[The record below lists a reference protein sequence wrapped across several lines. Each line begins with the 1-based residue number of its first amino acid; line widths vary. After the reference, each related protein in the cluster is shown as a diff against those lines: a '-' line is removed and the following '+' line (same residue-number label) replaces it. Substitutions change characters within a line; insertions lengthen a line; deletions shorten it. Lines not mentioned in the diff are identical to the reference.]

1 MSESSTYVIRGGIPG
16 RERLRILARVM
27 GPTTNSLLDR
37 LGDLT
42 GTRCLDAGCGGGDVT
57 RELAERAGSGG
68 HVTGVDLDETKLALC
83 REENSGMRNLEF
95 RAARVGEDDIGGP
108 FDVVYSRFLL
118 THLVDPAAAVRQFH
132 GALRAGGLI
141 AIEDVD
147 FSGYFAH
154 PFSAAHRRY
163 ADLYTRVV
171 RLRGADPDIG
181 PRLPSLL
188 LQHGFT
194 DIGVS
199 VVQPMALSGEVKLMA
214 PITVEAIS
222 EAVVAAGLA
231 SAEEMA
237 ALAQELYA
245 DAANPAVLCGNP
257 RVVQAWGRRL
267 NTD

>member
-1 MSESSTYVIRGGIPG
+1 MSEPSTYVIRGGIPG

-57 RELAERAGSGG
+57 RELARRAAPGG
-68 HVTGVDLDETKLALC
+68 RAVGVDLDDTKLALC
-83 REENSGMRNLEF
+83 REETAALPNIEF
-95 RAARVGEDDIGGP
+95 RAARIGEDEIAGP

-118 THLVDPAAAVRQFH
+118 THLTDPGKAVRQFH
-132 GALRAGGLI
+132 TLLDPGGLI
-141 AIEDVD
+141 AVEDID
-147 FSGYFAH
+147 FSGYFSY
-154 PFSAAHRRY
+154 PSSAAHRRF
-163 ADLYTRVV
+163 ADLYSGAV
-171 RLRGADPDIG
+171 RKRGADPDIG

-188 LQHGFT
+188 QEHGFT
-194 DIGVS
+194 DISVS
-199 VVQPMALSGEVKLMA
+199 VVQPMGLSGEVKLMS
-214 PITVEAIS
+214 PMTVESIS
-222 EAVVAAGLA
+222 EAVVGAGLA
-231 SAEEMA
+231 TAEEMA

-245 DAANPAVLCGNP
+245 DAANPTTLAGTP

>member
-1 MSESSTYVIRGGIPG
+1 MSDSSTYVIRGGIPG

-27 GPTTNSLLDR
+27 APTTNRLLDR

-42 GTRCLDAGCGGGDVT
+42 GKRCLDAGCGGGDVT
-57 RELAERAGSGG
+57 RELAGRAGSGG
-68 HVTGVDLDETKLALC
+68 HVTGVDLDETKLVLC
-83 REENSGMRNLEF
+83 REENAGVRNLEF

-108 FDVVYSRFLL
+108 YDVVYSRFLL
-118 THLVDPAAAVRQFH
+118 THLTDPASAVGQFH
-132 GALRAGGLI
+132 SVLRAGGLI
-141 AIEDVD
+141 ALEDID

-154 PFSAAHRRY
+154 PFSAAHRKY

-171 RLRGADPDIG
+171 QLRGADPNIG

-188 LQHGFT
+188 MQQGFT
-194 DIGVS
+194 EVDVS
-199 VVQPMALSGEVKLMA
+199 VVQPMGLTGEVKLMA

-257 RVVQAWGRRL
+257 RVVQTWARK
-267 NTD
+267 

>member
-1 MSESSTYVIRGGIPG
+1 MSDSSTYVIRGGIPG

-27 GPTTNSLLDR
+27 GPSTSSLLDR
-37 LGDLT
+37 LGDLS

-57 RELAERAGSGG
+57 RELAGRAGSGG
-68 HVTGVDLDETKLALC
+68 HATGIDLDETKLALC
-83 REENSGMRNLEF
+83 REENAGLRNIEF

-108 FDVVYSRFLL
+108 YDVVYSRFLL
-118 THLVDPAAAVRQFH
+118 THLTDPAAAVRQFH
-132 GALRAGGLI
+132 GALRPGGLI
-141 AIEDVD
+141 ALEDID

-154 PFSAAHRRY
+154 PFSAAHRKY

-194 DIGVS
+194 GVEVS
-199 VVQPMALSGEVKLMA
+199 VVQPMALTGEIKLMA
-214 PITVEAIS
+214 PITTEAIS

-231 SAEEMA
+231 SAEEVA

-245 DAANPAVLCGNP
+245 DAANPAVLQGNP
-257 RVVQAWGRRL
+257 RVVQTWARKP
-267 NTD
+267 